1 MQKRKMNGSEI
12 PAMASNWKELA
23 NSAQLRSNM
32 YGLLASIFRKE
43 LTETLIKELKD
54 PRLSGV
60 LSEMGVELGE
70 TFSSV
75 PESKIAET
83 LGQEF
88 TRLFIGPGSHISAHE
103 SIFTE
108 IDGGT
113 SALWGKKTVEV
124 KNFIETTGL
133 GYESE
138 YTGIPDHISVEL
150 EFMQK
155 LAAWE
160 AEKWAEHDRKNA
172 EYCGSVQHMF
182 LELHLSRWLPSFCDA
197 VMEQAK
203 LPFYRSMAEL
213 VKNYLEVERQS
224 ITTDATT

>member
-1 MQKRKMNGSEI
+1 MNGSES
-12 PAMASNWKELA
+12 PAMESNWKELA
-23 NSAQLRSNM
+23 KSAQLRSNM
-32 YGLLASIFRKE
+32 YGLLASVFRKE
-43 LTETLIKELKD
+43 PTETLIRELKD

-70 TFSSV
+70 IFSSV
-75 PESKIAET
+75 PESEIAES

-88 TRLFIGPGSHISAHE
+88 TRLFIGPGGHISAHE

-108 IDGGT
+108 MDGGM

-124 KNFIETTGL
+124 KNFIETAGL
-133 GYESE
+133 DYQPE

-155 LAAWE
+155 LTAWE
-160 AEKWAEHDRKNA
+160 ADKWTQHDQESA
-172 EYCGSVQHMF
+172 EYCGTIQRMF
-182 LELHLSRWLPSFCDA
+182 LDLHLLCWLPQFCDA
-197 VMEQAK
+197 VVDRAE

-213 VKNYLEVERQS
+213 TRNYMELEQQC